1 VKRTAKE
8 HSLEWAQQQD
18 TTIPKVKT
26 TSQVLRSNGKHQQ
39 KQDIRQ
45 TLGHSQQICP
55 APFDRD
61 FAIFSNELS
70 SVGPFL
76 WCDHKTGHV
85 TQAVFLHHNALQ
97 RSENISHP
105 LSWNKRQANFSVKLS
120 IQIVCIYCLC
130 VCSVTDHRWYQQV
143 LRTKYSVPKR
153 PKTQVT
159 KSPHDPQLLK

>member
-1 VKRTAKE
+1 MQRTAKE
-8 HSLEWAQQQD
+8 DSLEWAQQQD

-26 TSQVLRSNGKHQQ
+26 NGKHQQ
-39 KQDIRQ
+39 KQYIRQ

-55 APFDRD
+55 APLDRD
-61 FAIFSNELS
+61 FAIFWTELS
-70 SVGPFL
+70 SVGPFH
-76 WCDHKTGHV
+76 WCDHKTGHM

-105 LSWNKRQANFSVKLS
+105 LSWNKRQANFNFKLS
-120 IQIVCIYCLC
+120 IQIVCTYCLR
-130 VCSVTDHRWYQQV
+130 VCSVTDHRWHQQV

-159 KSPHDPQLLK
+159 KSLHDPELLK